1 MRHDQYWKTIL
12 RTFLREF
19 MELFLPDEASGLDFS
34 SVSDVERQLFTDLPE
49 GRMREPD
56 LALEVRSPER
66 EAEVIVIHIEI
77 QHRRGADVPRRM
89 WEYYS
94 LLRLRTRR
102 RVLPLVLYLGRGA
115 GGVTPETYVET
126 LLGREILLFRYMT
139 VGLGDLRAEE
149 YLERDNVLSAPLSA
163 LMSGERA
170 TRVARKIRAYDKVR
184 RSILDEAR
192 RSMLVHM
199 IDRYLI
205 LSEEEEVEMSQKLRE
220 KEHVEV
226 QEWLSDY
233 EVRGIE
239 KGIGQGIEQGIEQGI
254 DRGLVQGKKETL
266 LLLLRHR
273 FGTVPEDLARRIEG
287 IDSASELD
295 ALALKAVEAKAVAD
309 LGLN

>member
-1 MRHDQYWKTIL
+1 MRHDQYWKTIV

-19 MELFLPDEASGLDFS
+19 MELFLPEEARRLDFS
-34 SVSDVERQLFTDLPE
+34 IVSDVERQLFTDLPE

-56 LALEVRSPER
+56 LVLEVRSPGG

-94 LLRLRTRR
+94 LLRLRTRL
-102 RVLPLVLYLGRGA
+102 RVLPLVLYLRRGA
-115 GGVTPETYVET
+115 GGVAPETYVET
-126 LLGREILLFRYMT
+126 LLGLEILRFRYMT

-163 LMSGERA
+163 LMFGDRA

-184 RSILDEAR
+184 RSNVDEAR

-199 IDRYLI
+199 IDRYLT

-226 QEWLSDY
+226 LEWLSDY
-233 EVRGIE
+233 EIRGIE
-239 KGIGQGIEQGIEQGI
+239 KGIGQGI
-254 DRGLVQGKKETL
+254 DRGLVQGKRETL

-273 FGTVPEDLARRIEG
+273 FGAVPEDIVRRIEA
-287 IDSASELD
+287 IESASELD
-295 ALALKAVEAKAVAD
+295 ALALKAVETKALSD
-309 LGLN
+309 LGLD